1 MNTQII
7 SIIIFSAVIL
17 SIITEKIDRTVA
29 AISGAVL
36 MILTHVLTLDKGI
49 SYIDFNT
56 IGVLIGMMI
65 VVSVVKN
72 SGLFEY
78 IAIYTAKK
86 SKGNPWK
93 IMICFILIT
102 ALLSAL
108 LDNVTTVL
116 LVGPMT
122 IVICQILKIN
132 PVPFLMTEII
142 ASNVGGTSTLIGDPP
157 NIMIGSAANL
167 NFNDFIVNIGPVV
180 IFIIISLLVCFKIIY
195 RKEINNVS
203 NEVAISSLD
212 ENKAIK
218 DKSLLYK

>member
-93 IMICFILIT
+93 IMICLF
-102 ALLSAL
+102 
-108 LDNVTTVL
+108 
-116 LVGPMT
+116 
-122 IVICQILKIN
+122 
-132 PVPFLMTEII
+132 
-142 ASNVGGTSTLIGDPP
+142 
-157 NIMIGSAANL
+157 
-167 NFNDFIVNIGPVV
+167 
-180 IFIIISLLVCFKIIY
+180 
-195 RKEINNVS
+195 
-203 NEVAISSLD
+203 
-212 ENKAIK
+212 
-218 DKSLLYK
+218 

>member
-78 IAIYTAKK
+78 IAIYTAKNLKVIHGK
-86 SKGNPWK
+86 S
-93 IMICFILIT
+93 
-102 ALLSAL
+102 
-108 LDNVTTVL
+108 
-116 LVGPMT
+116 
-122 IVICQILKIN
+122 
-132 PVPFLMTEII
+132 
-142 ASNVGGTSTLIGDPP
+142 
-157 NIMIGSAANL
+157 
-167 NFNDFIVNIGPVV
+167 
-180 IFIIISLLVCFKIIY
+180 
-195 RKEINNVS
+195 
-203 NEVAISSLD
+203 
-212 ENKAIK
+212 
-218 DKSLLYK
+218 